1 MPETEKGSR
10 NFRAEGTLFIVAFV
24 VAVIILLTDKNLQTD
39 FGIHTRYFIHW
50 YGMLVIAIVAL
61 IAGAILLTTKKRNL
75 GLAGTMGSAFIALFL
90 VGDLA
95 TYSQAGFT
103 SVSQF
108 ATYLFGVTK
117 YPGSLSYIPGM
128 YDLLFILFVLTA
140 VTGAI
145 SLRGNKKEEQTI

>member
-95 TYSQAGFT
+95 TYSQVGFA